1 MEYLAE
7 HRVKK
12 RLLIVAV
19 IVILCFAAVVCR
31 LAYLQIISAGA
42 ITARGSGQWTRGVPM
57 TGMRGDIV
65 DRNGVILADSD
76 IVYTLYVRPNAMKD
90 LEAASFAISEVLG
103 LDRAEVKSKI
113 SKKGVSEITV
123 AKKLTKNQ
131 MLSMAE
137 RNIDGVYF
145 GEESVRYF
153 PYGDFMS
160 QVIGFTN
167 ADNVGQSGVE
177 QYYDRYLKGING
189 KLLTETDLVGKEL
202 EGSVKRYLPGIN
214 GMTTKLT
221 VDYRIQGFAERAVR
235 DAMVSYSAKGAT
247 CLILNSNT
255 GAVYAMAQAPSF
267 DLNNVPRDD
276 VNALFE
282 MSKNQMITNVYEPG
296 STFKILTSA
305 IGLENNAYN
314 TSHRFYCNGARMVD
328 GQRIKCWQSKGHGSQ
343 TFEEGVRNSCN
354 CVFMDI
360 ATKLGPA
367 VMYDYFRKFGIDG
380 KTGIDMLGEANGLL
394 LKQSNVK
401 NVDIARIGFGQAIA
415 VTPIGLA
422 GAVSACINGGKT
434 ITPHVMDSISDS
446 MFGLVASPNI
456 APSKRVISE
465 STSKTLREYLY
476 GVVEKGSGKR
486 AYVPGYKIGGKTGTA
501 QKYENGSIARGKYI
515 SSFIGF
521 SEVDGEEMVCL
532 MIVDE
537 PQGYQYY
544 GSLVAAP
551 YVGEIFRNIFAY
563 KNVQPRYTADEM
575 NTVGKTVAMPNIMNM
590 NVKEATDLLR
600 SLGIEYEY
608 TGEGDRVTYQMPSP
622 GAICKYNTVAFF
634 MAG

>member
-1 MEYLAE
+1 MEYLAN

-19 IVILCFAAVVCR
+19 IVILCFSAVVIR
-31 LAYLQIISAGA
+31 LMYLQIISAGV

-57 TGMRGDIV
+57 TAMRGDIV
-65 DRNGVILADSD
+65 DRNGVVLADSD

-103 LDRAEVKSKI
+103 LEKTEVKSKI

-131 MLSMAE
+131 MIQIMNYNL
-137 RNIDGVYF
+137 DGVYF

-177 QYYDRYLKGING
+177 QYYDRYLRGVNG

-202 EGSVKRYLPGIN
+202 ENSVKRYLPSIN
-214 GMTTKLT
+214 GMTTKLS
-221 VDYRIQGFAERAVR
+221 VDYNIQGYAERAVR

-247 CLILNSNT
+247 CLILNSNS
-255 GAVYAMAQAPSF
+255 GAIYAMAQAPSF

-305 IGLENNAYN
+305 IGLENNVFDS
-314 TSHRFYCNGARMVD
+314 SHRFYCNGARIVD

-360 ATKLGPA
+360 ATKLGSS
-367 VMYDYFRKFGIDG
+367 VMYDYFRKFGIDR
-380 KTGIDMLGEANGLL
+380 KTGIDMLGEASGLL
-394 LKQSNVK
+394 LKQNNVK

-422 GAVSACINGGKT
+422 SAVSACINGGYT
-434 ITPHVMDSISDS
+434 ITPHVLDSITDS
-446 MFGLVASPNI
+446 TFGNVITTNVNPG
-456 APSKRVISE
+456 KRVISE
-465 STSKTLREYLY
+465 LTSKTLREYLY
-476 GVVEKGSGKR
+476 GVVEKGGGKK

-521 SEVDGEEMVCL
+521 SEINGEEMVCL

-563 KNVQPRYTADEM
+563 KNVAPNYTAEEM
-575 NTVGKTVAMPNIMNM
+575 NTIGKTVIMPNLMNLT
-590 NVKEATDLLR
+590 VKEATDMMR
-600 SLGIEYEY
+600 NLGIEYEY

-622 GAICKYNTVAFF
+622 GAICNYNTVAFF